1 MLPFL
6 YIQLKT
12 FAFLEVDSQIP
23 LPAQKYPK
31 LSIILLFLSG
41 ESLILQKT
49 NTLYDASAKI
59 RNSDKMGAMLQ
70 NNVSGTRVIFL
81 S

>member
-6 YIQLKT
+6 YIQLNT
-12 FAFLEVDSQIP
+12 FAFFEVESQIP

-41 ESLILQKT
+41 ESLIL
-49 NTLYDASAKI
+49 
-59 RNSDKMGAMLQ
+59 
-70 NNVSGTRVIFL
+70 
-81 S
+81 